1 MIGKDGRVIVNMI
14 GKYKNKLAQLVVG
27 HKRQIKIALFVI
39 IVGGMVFRGVMQ
51 IPQITAGKAE
61 IARLNSQIEYEKE
74 RQNEVK
80 ELMTKVDSDE
90 YIEKIA
96 SERLG
101 LIKSN
106 AKVFVDVSVDGQ

>member
-1 MIGKDGRVIVNMI
+1 MIEE
-14 GKYKNKLAQLVVG
+14 YKNKLIEFVQE
-27 HKRQIKIALFVI
+27 HKKEIKIALFI
-39 IVGGMVFRGVMQ
+39 FIVGGMVFRGAMQ
-51 IPQITAGKAE
+51 IPQIMAGKAE

-74 RQNEVK
+74 RQKEVK

-96 SERLG
+96 SEKLG

-106 AKVFVDVSVDGQ
+106 AKVFVDVSVDQQ